1 MKIVTY
7 SLSAGGPPKRTQ
19 YHRELLVSVKSLR
32 RFNRSVP
39 VHVFLYDE
47 HPADFMTE
55 LEGHGVH
62 IHQKGSYEEA
72 IRRIRP
78 RAFRTAASCPVLHR
92 WLHLSELEPFA
103 PSQILQI
110 DCDTFFFDDVE
121 LLFDRYAERHFYAR
135 EEPLSKASHYGYD
148 PTYLDE
154 EALLDLARGEGA
166 SQFGP
171 YNMGVSMFNH
181 GVWTEIYARRETLLT
196 YVFRLTAG
204 LCRNPAIQDKRRP
217 DVAALLAL
225 DQAEEPDVAE
235 LPFPS
240 RNLWIVDEV
249 AFWLTLGQVR
259 GVTHDA
265 FSRADVR
272 QGGES
277 SGGNKKQIIYHYFG
291 IDKTAFLLRMD
302 KAAFLMDIIRKQG
315 W

>member
-7 SLSAGGPPKRTQ
+7 SLSAGGPPKLTQ
-19 YHRELLVSVKSLR
+19 YHRELLASVKSLR
-32 RFNRSVP
+32 RFNSSVA

-47 HPADFMTE
+47 HPASFMTE
-55 LEGHGVH
+55 LEGQDVC
-62 IHQKGSYEEA
+62 IHRMGSYEDA

-78 RAFRTAASCPVLHR
+78 RAFRTSVSCPVLHR
-92 WLHLSELEPFA
+92 WLHLSDLEPLA

-110 DCDTFFFDDVE
+110 DCDTFFFDDVD

-148 PTYLDE
+148 PSYLDE
-154 EALLDLARGEGA
+154 EALFDLARGEGA
-166 SQFGP
+166 SEVGP

-181 GVWTEIYARRETLLT
+181 GLWTEIAARRETLLT

-204 LCRNPAIQDKRRP
+204 ICRNPAIQDKRRP
-217 DVAALLAL
+217 DVAALLAQ

-240 RNLWIVDEV
+240 SNLWIVDEV
-249 AFWLTLGQVR
+249 AFWLTVGQIP
-259 GVTHDA
+259 GLTHA
-265 FSRADVR
+265 SFCREDVR
-272 QGGES
+272 QGGEP
-277 SGGNKKQIIYHYFG
+277 SGRNKKQIIYHYFG
-291 IDKTAFLLRMD
+291 IDKAAFLLRMD
-302 KAAFLMDIIRKQG
+302 KAAFLLDIIRKHG